1 MEYDTRN
8 YKYWQQFEENHI
20 ITNVEKLL
28 LNSDVTVT
36 DKIINLQNLHILRLY
51 GKDITVFPEA
61 FFQHPRINYIKI
73 ENTSITSLPEEIWNM
88 TNLQTVILE
97 NNKSLE
103 ILPEIRQNN
112 RVLTNLLINT
122 GNFRTLP
129 NSIDNLENLNSLV
142 CVDISLEKLPD
153 SIVKFRHLDTLVLD
167 NNKLEFLPEKIG
179 NLTTLTAFS
188 ANFNKLSFLPQSFY
202 KLVNL
207 RVLYISENP
216 FNGPIKYN
224 SFYNLDYKSRDELRV
239 LNEKIR
245 QSATIR
251 GDETAIALLDSRQKS
266 KHYKASS
273 AIIPRAR
280 YSQISNAD
288 IQKLVKN
295 PKFYELPEDL
305 VERIL
310 RDYLGYMPKPT
321 SRFYRNILSNAE
333 ENTRNSSSNKTA
345 KTLLLKGGRRRRR
358 KTRKGIT
365 RRGITRRRNR
375 K

>member
-36 DKIINLQNLHILRLY
+36 DKIINLQNLRILRLY

-153 SIVKFRHLDTLVLD
+153 SIVNFRHLDTLVLD

-207 RVLYISENP
+207 RELYISENP

-224 SFYNLDYKSRDELRV
+224 SFSNLDYKSRNELRV

-266 KHYKASS
+266 KHYKASSAIIPRASS

-321 SRFYRNILSNAE
+321 SRFYDNILSHAQ

-345 KTLLLKGGRRRRR
+345 KTLLLKGGRRRRNQ
-358 KTRKGIT
+358 K
-365 RRGITRRRNR
+365 
-375 K
+375 